1 MSLKPIDFQIS
12 VPRVYENSKNIQ
24 NLKEVVDN
32 QMLIISNNVK
42 NEAEISK
49 KKVNVPKNAEG
60 VKVERE
66 KERGKDNRKENRK
79 KKNGKNNFSSS
90 QNNKTLHIDIRI

>member
-24 NLKEVVDN
+24 NLKEAADN

-60 VKVERE
+60 VKIERE
-66 KERGKDNRKENRK
+66 KERGKDNRKENE
-79 KKNGKNNFSSS
+79 KKNGRNNFSSS